1 MNRATWSPPGAA
13 SGKVSN
19 RIVISTIGWWHISG
33 PSGLGQVAFHEGVG
47 EPGRDGLPG
56 EECPVVDGVGE
67 LVDREVDVGAVGQL
81 AAAAC
86 PEEGRAVA
94 LTVLGDDL
102 GFEAGRDGGGVLR
115 LPGQGTEDRAGVG
128 GGQER
133 RELGE
138 VIAQVAAEVS
148 VVVRGEELV
157 RVGDQGVEKD
167 VALGVPP
174 AVDGVLGYPGPGGDA
189 FDRQVGEA
197 ALDE

>member
-33 PSGLGQVAFHEGVG
+33 PSGLGEVAVHEGVG
-47 EPGRDGLPG
+47 EPARDGLPG
-56 EECPVVDGVGE
+56 DEYPVVNGVGE

-81 AAAAC
+81 AASGGPA
-86 PEEGRAVA
+86 EGRAVA
-94 LTVLGDDL
+94 LTLLGDDL

-115 LPGQGTEDRAGVG
+115 LSGEGTEDRAGVG
-128 GGQER
+128 GGQECG
-133 RELGE
+133 ELGE
-138 VIAQVAAEVS
+138 VIAQVVAEVS
-148 VVVRGEELV
+148 VVGGGEELV
-157 RVGDQGVEKD
+157 GVGDEGVEQD

-174 AVDGVLGYPGPGGDA
+174 AVDGVLGYPGPGGYA